1 MDDLIF
7 AQTRLGMVLKQSQS
21 NAAFQTVPETWQGQ
35 PVTGI
40 GPYAFANQTQLR
52 RVTLPKFISSIDNH
66 AFYNCSSLEQL
77 TLLKGV
83 DSVGNGVL
91 TNCRS
96 LHLSLI
102 HISEPTRPY

>member
-1 MDDLIF
+1 M
-7 AQTRLGMVLKQSQS
+7 
-21 NAAFQTVPETWQGQ
+21 PETWQGQ

-52 RVTLPKFISSIDNH
+52 RVTLPKSISSIDNH

-91 TNCRS
+91 T
-96 LHLSLI
+96 LLA
-102 HISEPTRPY
+102 ISQAGFMSSTTKSWFGFRLYFAMICSKG